1 MNIPLNLITAI
12 GSERLSLQ
20 NQDLSDAL
28 LCNIVEIQ
36 ETHNYALPTQP
47 LDNGELIRD
56 TIYSLD
62 TTLTVRVFVF
72 ANDIVFFERSLYGI
86 QNSDTFFKINSLY
99 SKSYDNLKLL
109 SWSADTNSNT
119 LNGRHFFLQLQEVV
133 LIEAQ
138 AQPINLGNASYSN
151 EYTQGTK
158 RAEAID
164 TKEKKSALLKS
175 VEFVGG

>member
-1 MNIPLNLITAI
+1 MNLPINISNAI
-12 GSERLSLQ
+12 SSERLNLQ
-20 NQDLSDAL
+20 NQELSEAL

-56 TIYSLD
+56 TICKLE
-62 TTLTVRVFVF
+62 TTITSRVFVL
-72 ANDIVFFERSLYGI
+72 ADDIVFFERSAQNI
-86 QNSDTFFKINSLY
+86 QNSDNFFKITSLY

-109 SWSADTNSNT
+109 SWTADTNSNT
-119 LNGRHFFLQLQEVV
+119 LNGRHFFLQLQEIV
-133 LIEAQ
+133 LVEAQ
-138 AQPINLGNASYSN
+138 VQPANLGNASYSDKS
-151 EYTQGTK
+151 TQGTK

-175 VEFVGG
+175 VEFIGG